1 MIVRETADALYLR
14 TSQLAEIRIARH
26 DVDELQPSNV
36 SIMPQGLEKTMTDQ
50 EFADLL
56 EFLYQRR

>member
-1 MIVRETADALYLR
+1 MYLR
-14 TSQLAEIRIARH
+14 TSQLAEIRISRQ
-26 DVDELQPSNV
+26 DVEEIVPSSI

-56 EFLYQRR
+56 EYLYQRR